1 MYHGREEEEK
11 EKNKNLFAKRRP
23 KDYQIFFLGGGDH
36 GRPIQ
41 CTGYIK

>member
-11 EKNKNLFAKRRP
+11 EKQKFICKKEAKGLS
-23 KDYQIFFLGGGDH
+23 IFFLGGGDH